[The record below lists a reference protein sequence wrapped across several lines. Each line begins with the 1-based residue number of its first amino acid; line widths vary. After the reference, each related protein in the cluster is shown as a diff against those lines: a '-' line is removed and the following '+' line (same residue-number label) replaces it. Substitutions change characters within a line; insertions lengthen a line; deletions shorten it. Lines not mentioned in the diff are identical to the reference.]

1 MSKTIVTTISSLA
14 MAGFLLLGSGGIA
27 SAQTSMSNTTKAHHG
42 WHHHHRA
49 SATGCLQK
57 GNEAGEYSIKASNG
71 KTYGLTSTKVQ
82 LADHVGHK
90 VKVRGYIT
98 PESAEGTEA
107 NEAASANEKGG
118 DIDLTVTSLKMISKS
133 CNM

>member
-1 MSKTIVTTISSLA
+1 
-14 MAGFLLLGSGGIA
+14 MAGFLLLGAGGLA
-27 SAQTSMSNTTKAHHG
+27 SAQQTNMSNTTNATHTR
-42 WHHHHRA
+42 HHHRA

-57 GNEAGEYSIKASNG
+57 GNETGEYSLKASNG

-82 LADHVGHK
+82 LENHVGEK

-107 NEAASANEKGG
+107 NEASSGTEKGG
-118 DIDLTVTSLKMISKS
+118 DIDMTVTSLKMVSKS
-133 CNM
+133 CNTM